1 MADVLALDRL
11 DDDEERILKEIL
23 NRISSHRGFNADRAR
38 WYEASRTIR
47 PLGASSVRRLS
58 GVETVAGWP
67 GLVVDALEERLNI
80 VGPVVPG
87 ATDTELDAIWAD
99 NSLEAD
105 YSPAHLEA
113 LIHGVA
119 FLTASRG
126 GPGDPDPTITVES
139 PRTMSGIWDPVRRR
153 LSAAAAVTLDDDG
166 VPVGATLFL
175 PDETIAV
182 VPASG
187 SWDVVDRDRH
197 GAGRVMAE
205 RLVNRTRAS
214 RHWGRSE
221 ITRPIL
227 SYTRAAMRTLV
238 RSEVSSEFFSQPQRW
253 ALGVDKNAFTKEDG
267 SPASPWEAYIGFIW
281 ALSDPD
287 DPDAQRPSLGE
298 FSSASPTPFIDL
310 VKMYSQ
316 LVAGEAALPPT
327 WLGFVTENPAS
338 ADQIRATEARH
349 VSRAERRQAVFGAA
363 WRQILLDAAALTHHG
378 RVPDALRPARIQWR
392 DAATPTRAAAT
403 DAVTKLVASGVL
415 PATSR
420 VTYEL
425 LGYDTTTVDRL
436 VADAAA
442 QQARA
447 SVAALATGASATARL
462 ALAAVPSTEGAVPA

>member
-1 MADVLALDRL
+1 MTELLSLSVLDE
-11 DDDEERILKEIL
+11 DEEATLKEIISRIKAHESF
-23 NRISSHRGFNADRAR
+23 NRDRAR

-47 PLGASSVRRLS
+47 SLGASSVRRLA

-80 VGPVVPG
+80 IGPVVPG
-87 ATDTELDAIWAD
+87 AQDTELEHIWLA

-113 LIHGVA
+113 LIHGVS

-126 GPGDPDPTITVES
+126 GDGDPDPTVTVES
-139 PRTMSGIWDPVRRR
+139 PLTTSGIWDPVRRR
-153 LSAAAAVTLDDDG
+153 LSAAASVTFDEQG
-166 VPVGATLFL
+166 REAGATLFL
-175 PDETIAV
+175 PDQTVTAV
-182 VPASG
+182 RGTDGWS
-187 SWDVVDRDRH
+187 VVNRDWH
-197 GAGRVMAE
+197 GAGRVMVR

-221 ITRPIL
+221 ITRPVL
-227 SYTRAAMRTLV
+227 SYTKAAMRTLV
-238 RSEVSSEFFSQPQRW
+238 RSEIASEFFSQPQRW
-253 ALGVDKNAFTKEDG
+253 ALGVDKNAFTTPSGDQ
-267 SPASPWEAYIGFIW
+267 ASPWEAYIGFIW
-281 ALSDPD
+281 AMSDPD
-287 DPDAQRPSLGE
+287 DPDAKRPELGE
-298 FSSASPTPFIDL
+298 FSSSSPAPFIDL

-349 VSRAERRQAVFGAA
+349 VSRAERRQAVFGTA
-363 WRQILLDAAALTHHG
+363 WRGILLDAAALANNG
-378 RVPDALRPARIQWR
+378 QVPAGLESARIQWR
-392 DAATPTRAAAT
+392 DAATPTKAAAT
-403 DAVTKLVASGVL
+403 DAVTKLVAAGVL

-442 QQARA
+442 QQTRQ
-447 SVAALATGASATARL
+447 ALAVLGSGTATVASRALAASATETTTP
-462 ALAAVPSTEGAVPA
+462 VG